1 LIWRWFPTNAPE
13 GRERVGT
20 PVGGKTIGDKML
32 KPKRKIS
39 KKEIQRDPFLESIF
53 SIKTHLTEKKQYYT
67 RIILAVLAVFIM
79 GSFYLKSQDSNRET
93 AENILSK
100 AMVFIALNDEDNAM
114 IHLQE
119 VIDEFENT
127 VAGRNASF
135 YIGRIY
141 LDKGEYDLALPH
153 FERYAA
159 KGRNPILTGSVY
171 QAMVNIY
178 RSKQDLSNAIK
189 FQKMSIKHSN
199 SKEEKAWA
207 SLTLADLSLA
217 NGDKIAALELVKRV
231 IVDFKNN
238 NGLRQRADEIT
249 GRIGS

>member
-1 LIWRWFPTNAPE
+1 
-13 GRERVGT
+13 
-20 PVGGKTIGDKML
+20 ML

-39 KKEIQRDPFLESIF
+39 KKEIKRDPFLESIF
-53 SIKTHLTEKKQYYT
+53 SIKTHFTDKKQRYT
-67 RIILAVLAVFIM
+67 RIILAVLAVFII
-79 GSFYLKSQDSNRET
+79 GSFYLKSQDTNRES

-100 AMVFIALNDEDNAM
+100 AMVFLALNDEDNAM

-119 VIDEFENT
+119 VIDEYGST

-135 YIGRIY
+135 YLGRIY
-141 LDKGEYDLALPH
+141 LDKGEYDLALPY
-153 FERYAA
+153 FEKYASN
-159 KGRNPILTGSVY
+159 GRNPILTGSVY
-171 QAMVNIY
+171 QAIVNIY

-189 FQKMSIKHSN
+189 FQKMCIKHSN

-217 NGDKIAALELVKRV
+217 NGDKVTASELVKS
-231 IVDFKNN
+231 ILADFKNN
-238 NGLRQRADEIT
+238 NGIKQRADEIT

>member
-1 LIWRWFPTNAPE
+1 MIWRWLPTNAPK
-13 GRERVGT
+13 GRERAGT
-20 PVGGKTIGDKML
+20 PVGSKTIGDKML

-39 KKEIQRDPFLESIF
+39 KKEIKRDPFVEGVF
-53 SIKTHLTEKKQYYT
+53 SIKMHLTEKKQYYT
-67 RIILAVLAVFIM
+67 RIILSVLAVFIL
-79 GSFYLKSQDSNRET
+79 GSFYMKNQDSNRET
-93 AENILSK
+93 SKNILSK

-114 IHLQE
+114 IYLQE

-141 LDKGEYDLALPH
+141 LDQGEYDLALPH

-159 KGRNPILTGSVY
+159 KGRNSILTGSVY
-171 QAMVNIY
+171 EAMADIY
-178 RSKQDLSNAIK
+178 QSKQDLPNAIK

-207 SLTLADLSLA
+207 SLALADLSLT

-231 IVDFKNN
+231 IADFKNN
-238 NGLRQRADEIT
+238 VVIRQRADEIT

>member
-1 LIWRWFPTNAPE
+1 
-13 GRERVGT
+13 
-20 PVGGKTIGDKML
+20 ML
-32 KPKRKIS
+32 KPKRKIL
-39 KKEIQRDPFLESIF
+39 KKEIKRDPFLESIF
-53 SIKTHLTEKKQYYT
+53 SIKTHFTEKKQYYT

-79 GSFYLKSQDSNRET
+79 GSFYLKSHDTNRES

-100 AMVFIALNDEDNAM
+100 AMVSLALNDKDNAM

-119 VIDEFENT
+119 VIDEFGST

-135 YIGRIY
+135 YLGRIY
-141 LDKGEYDLALPH
+141 LDKSEYDLALPY
-153 FERYAA
+153 FEKYAA

-171 QAMVNIY
+171 QALVNIY

-189 FQKMSIKHSN
+189 FQKMCIKHSN

-217 NGDKIAALELVKRV
+217 NGDKVTASELVKG
-231 IVDFKNN
+231 ILADFKNN
-238 NGLRQRADEIT
+238 NGIKQRADEIT

>member
-1 LIWRWFPTNAPE
+1 
-13 GRERVGT
+13 
-20 PVGGKTIGDKML
+20 ML

-39 KKEIQRDPFLESIF
+39 KKEIKRDPFLESIF
-53 SIKTHLTEKKQYYT
+53 SIKTHFTDKKQRYT
-67 RIILAVLAVFIM
+67 RIILAVLAVSIIGF
-79 GSFYLKSQDSNRET
+79 FYLKSQDTNMDS

-100 AMVFIALNDEDNAM
+100 AMVFLALNDEDNAM

-119 VIDEFENT
+119 VIDEYGST

-135 YIGRIY
+135 YLGRIY
-141 LDKGEYDLALPH
+141 LDKGEYDLALPY
-153 FERYAA
+153 FEKYASN
-159 KGRNPILTGSVY
+159 GRNPILTGSVY
-171 QAMVNIY
+171 QAIVNIY

-189 FQKMSIKHSN
+189 FQKMCIKHSN

-217 NGDKIAALELVKRV
+217 NGDKVTASELVKS
-231 IVDFKNN
+231 ILADFKNN
-238 NGLRQRADEIT
+238 NGIKQRADEIT

>member
-1 LIWRWFPTNAPE
+1 
-13 GRERVGT
+13 
-20 PVGGKTIGDKML
+20 ML

-39 KKEIQRDPFLESIF
+39 KKEIKRDPFLESIF
-53 SIKTHLTEKKQYYT
+53 SIKTHFTEKKQYYT
-67 RIILAVLAVFIM
+67 RIILTVLAVFIM
-79 GSFYLKSQDSNRET
+79 GSFYLKSQDTNRGS

-100 AMVFIALNDEDNAM
+100 GMVFLALNDEDNAM

-119 VIDEFENT
+119 VIDEFGST

-135 YIGRIY
+135 YLGRIY
-141 LDKGEYDLALPH
+141 LDKGEYDLALPY
-153 FERYAA
+153 FEKYASN
-159 KGRNPILTGSVY
+159 GRNPILTGSVY

-189 FQKMSIKHSN
+189 FQKMCIKHSN

-217 NGDKIAALELVKRV
+217 NGDKVTASELVKS
-231 IVDFKNN
+231 ILADFKNN
-238 NGLRQRADEIT
+238 NGIKQRADEIT

>member
-1 LIWRWFPTNAPE
+1 
-13 GRERVGT
+13 
-20 PVGGKTIGDKML
+20 ML

-39 KKEIQRDPFLESIF
+39 KKEIKRDPFLESIF
-53 SIKTHLTEKKQYYT
+53 SIKTHFTEKKQYYT
-67 RIILAVLAVFIM
+67 RIILTVLAVFIM
-79 GSFYLKSQDSNRET
+79 GSFYLKSQDTNRES

-100 AMVFIALNDEDNAM
+100 AMVFLALNDEDNAM

-119 VIDEFENT
+119 VIDEFGST

-135 YIGRIY
+135 YLGRIY
-141 LDKGEYDLALPH
+141 LDKGEYDLALPY
-153 FERYAA
+153 FEKYAA
-159 KGRNPILTGSVY
+159 KGRNPILIGSVY

-189 FQKMSIKHSN
+189 FQKMCIKHSN

-207 SLTLADLSLA
+207 SLALADLSLA
-217 NGDKIAALELVKRV
+217 NGDKVTASELVKG
-231 IVDFKNN
+231 ILADFKNN
-238 NGLRQRADEIT
+238 NGIKQRADEIT

>member
-1 LIWRWFPTNAPE
+1 
-13 GRERVGT
+13 
-20 PVGGKTIGDKML
+20 ML
-32 KPKRKIS
+32 KPKRKIL
-39 KKEIQRDPFLESIF
+39 KKEIKRDPFLESIF
-53 SIKTHLTEKKQYYT
+53 SIKTHFTEKKQYYT
-67 RIILAVLAVFIM
+67 RIILTVLAVFIM
-79 GSFYLKSQDSNRET
+79 GSFYLKSQDTNRES

-100 AMVFIALNDEDNAM
+100 AMVFLALNDEDNAM

-119 VIDEFENT
+119 VIDEFGST

-135 YIGRIY
+135 YLGRIY
-141 LDKGEYDLALPH
+141 LDKGEYDLALPY
-153 FERYAA
+153 FEKYAS

-189 FQKMSIKHSN
+189 FQKMCIKHSN

-207 SLTLADLSLA
+207 SLALADLSLA
-217 NGDKIAALELVKRV
+217 NGDKVTASELVKG
-231 IVDFKNN
+231 ILADFKNN
-238 NGLRQRADEIT
+238 NGIKQRADEIT

>member
-1 LIWRWFPTNAPE
+1 
-13 GRERVGT
+13 
-20 PVGGKTIGDKML
+20 
-32 KPKRKIS
+32 
-39 KKEIQRDPFLESIF
+39 
-53 SIKTHLTEKKQYYT
+53 
-67 RIILAVLAVFIM
+67 M
-79 GSFYLKSQDSNRET
+79 GSFYLKSQDTNRES

-100 AMVFIALNDEDNAM
+100 AMVFLALNDKDNAM

-119 VIDEFENT
+119 VIDEFGST

-135 YIGRIY
+135 YLGRIY
-141 LDKGEYDLALPH
+141 LDKSEYDLALPY
-153 FERYAA
+153 FEKYAA

-171 QAMVNIY
+171 QALVNIY

-189 FQKMSIKHSN
+189 FQKMCIKHSN

-217 NGDKIAALELVKRV
+217 NGDKVTASELVKG
-231 IVDFKNN
+231 ILADFKNN
-238 NGLRQRADEIT
+238 NGIKQRADEIT

>member
-1 LIWRWFPTNAPE
+1 
-13 GRERVGT
+13 
-20 PVGGKTIGDKML
+20 ML
-32 KPKRKIS
+32 KPKRKIL
-39 KKEIQRDPFLESIF
+39 KKEIKRDPFLESIF
-53 SIKTHLTEKKQYYT
+53 SIKTHFTEKKQYYT
-67 RIILAVLAVFIM
+67 RIILTVLAVFIM
-79 GSFYLKSQDSNRET
+79 GSFYLKSQDTNRES

-100 AMVFIALNDEDNAM
+100 AMVFLALNDEDNAM

-119 VIDEFENT
+119 VIDEFGST

-135 YIGRIY
+135 YLGRIF
-141 LDKGEYDLALPH
+141 LDKGEYDLALPY
-153 FERYAA
+153 FEKYAA

-189 FQKMSIKHSN
+189 FQKMCIKHSN

-207 SLTLADLSLA
+207 SLALADLSLA
-217 NGDKIAALELVKRV
+217 NGDKVTASELVKG
-231 IVDFKNN
+231 ILAEFKNN
-238 NGLRQRADEIT
+238 NGIKQRADEIT

>member
-1 LIWRWFPTNAPE
+1 
-13 GRERVGT
+13 
-20 PVGGKTIGDKML
+20 ML
-32 KPKRKIS
+32 KPKRKIL
-39 KKEIQRDPFLESIF
+39 KKEIKRDPFLESIF
-53 SIKTHLTEKKQYYT
+53 SIKTHFTEKKQYYT
-67 RIILAVLAVFIM
+67 RIILTVLAVFIM
-79 GSFYLKSQDSNRET
+79 GSFYLKSQDTNRES

-100 AMVFIALNDEDNAM
+100 AMVFLALNDEDNAM

-119 VIDEFENT
+119 VIDEFGST

-135 YIGRIY
+135 YLGRIY
-141 LDKGEYDLALPH
+141 LDKGEYDLALPY
-153 FERYAA
+153 FEKYAA

-189 FQKMSIKHSN
+189 FQKMCIKHSN

-207 SLTLADLSLA
+207 SLALADLSLA
-217 NGDKIAALELVKRV
+217 NGDKVTASELVKR
-231 IVDFKNN
+231 ILADFKNN
-238 NGLRQRADEIT
+238 NGIKQRADEIT

>member
-1 LIWRWFPTNAPE
+1 
-13 GRERVGT
+13 
-20 PVGGKTIGDKML
+20 ML

-39 KKEIQRDPFLESIF
+39 KKEIKRDPFLESIF
-53 SIKTHLTEKKQYYT
+53 SIKTHFTDKKQRYT
-67 RIILAVLAVFIM
+67 RIILAVLAVFII
-79 GSFYLKSQDSNRET
+79 GSFYLKSQDTNMDS

-100 AMVFIALNDEDNAM
+100 AMVFLALNDEDNAM

-119 VIDEFENT
+119 VIDEYGST

-135 YIGRIY
+135 YLGRIY
-141 LDKGEYDLALPH
+141 LDKGEYDLALPY
-153 FERYAA
+153 FEKYASN
-159 KGRNPILTGSVY
+159 GRNPILTGSVY
-171 QAMVNIY
+171 QAIVNIY

-189 FQKMSIKHSN
+189 FQKMCIKHSN

-217 NGDKIAALELVKRV
+217 NGDKVTASELVKR
-231 IVDFKNN
+231 ILADFKNN
-238 NGLRQRADEIT
+238 NGIKQRADEIT

>member
-1 LIWRWFPTNAPE
+1 
-13 GRERVGT
+13 
-20 PVGGKTIGDKML
+20 ML
-32 KPKRKIS
+32 KPKRKIL
-39 KKEIQRDPFLESIF
+39 KKEIKRDPFLESIF
-53 SIKTHLTEKKQYYT
+53 SIKTHFTEKKQYYT

-79 GSFYLKSQDSNRET
+79 GSFYLKSQDTNRES

-100 AMVFIALNDEDNAM
+100 AMVSLALNDKDNAM

-119 VIDEFENT
+119 VIDEFGST

-135 YIGRIY
+135 YLGRIY
-141 LDKGEYDLALPH
+141 LDKSEYDLALPY
-153 FERYAA
+153 FEKYAA

-171 QAMVNIY
+171 QALVNIY

-189 FQKMSIKHSN
+189 FQKMCIKHSN

-217 NGDKIAALELVKRV
+217 NGDKVTASELVKG
-231 IVDFKNN
+231 ILADFKNN
-238 NGLRQRADEIT
+238 NGIKQRADEIT

>member
-1 LIWRWFPTNAPE
+1 
-13 GRERVGT
+13 
-20 PVGGKTIGDKML
+20 ML
-32 KPKRKIS
+32 KPKRKIL
-39 KKEIQRDPFLESIF
+39 KKEIKRDPFLESIF
-53 SIKTHLTEKKQYYT
+53 SIKTHFTEKKQYYT
-67 RIILAVLAVFIM
+67 RIILTVLAVFIM
-79 GSFYLKSQDSNRET
+79 GSFYLKSQDTNRES

-100 AMVFIALNDEDNAM
+100 AMVFLALNDKDNAM

-119 VIDEFENT
+119 VIDEFGST

-135 YIGRIY
+135 YLGRIY
-141 LDKGEYDLALPH
+141 LDKSKYDLALPY
-153 FERYAA
+153 FEKYAA

-189 FQKMSIKHSN
+189 FQKMCIKHSN

-217 NGDKIAALELVKRV
+217 NGDKVTASELVKG
-231 IVDFKNN
+231 ILADFKNN
-238 NGLRQRADEIT
+238 NGIKQRADEIT

>member
-1 LIWRWFPTNAPE
+1 
-13 GRERVGT
+13 
-20 PVGGKTIGDKML
+20 ML
-32 KPKRKIS
+32 KPKRKIL
-39 KKEIQRDPFLESIF
+39 KKEIKRDPFLESIF
-53 SIKTHLTEKKQYYT
+53 SIKTHFTEKKQYYT
-67 RIILAVLAVFIM
+67 RIILTVLAVFIM
-79 GSFYLKSQDSNRET
+79 GSFYLKSQDTNRES

-100 AMVFIALNDEDNAM
+100 AMVFLALNDEDNAM

-119 VIDEFENT
+119 VIDEFGST

-135 YIGRIY
+135 YLGRIY
-141 LDKGEYDLALPH
+141 LDKGEYDLALPY
-153 FERYAA
+153 FEKYAA

-189 FQKMSIKHSN
+189 FQKMCIKHSN

-207 SLTLADLSLA
+207 SLALADLSLA
-217 NGDKIAALELVKRV
+217 NGDKVTASELVKG
-231 IVDFKNN
+231 ILADFKNN
-238 NGLRQRADEIT
+238 NGIKQRADEIT

>member
-1 LIWRWFPTNAPE
+1 
-13 GRERVGT
+13 
-20 PVGGKTIGDKML
+20 ML

-39 KKEIQRDPFLESIF
+39 KKEIKRDPFLESIF
-53 SIKTHLTEKKQYYT
+53 SIKTHFTDKKQRYT
-67 RIILAVLAVFIM
+67 RIILAVLAVFII
-79 GSFYLKSQDSNRET
+79 GSFYLKSQDTNMDS

-100 AMVFIALNDEDNAM
+100 AMVFLALNDEDNAM

-119 VIDEFENT
+119 VIDEYGST

-135 YIGRIY
+135 YLGRIY
-141 LDKGEYDLALPH
+141 LDKGEYDLALPY
-153 FERYAA
+153 FEKYASN
-159 KGRNPILTGSVY
+159 GRNPILTGSVY
-171 QAMVNIY
+171 QAIVNIY

-189 FQKMSIKHSN
+189 FQKMCIKHSN

-217 NGDKIAALELVKRV
+217 NGDKVTASELVKG
-231 IVDFKNN
+231 ILADFKNN
-238 NGLRQRADEIT
+238 NGIKQRADEIT

>member
-1 LIWRWFPTNAPE
+1 MIWRWFPTNSPE
-13 GRERVGT
+13 GRERAGT
-20 PVGGKTIGDKML
+20 PVVGKIIGDKML
-32 KPKRKIS
+32 KRKRKIS
-39 KKEIQRDPFLESIF
+39 KKEIQRDQFLESIF

-67 RIILAVLAVFIM
+67 RIILVVLGVFIL
-79 GSFYLKSQDSNRET
+79 GSFYLKSQDSNRQT

-153 FERYAA
+153 FKRYAA
-159 KGRNPILTGSVY
+159 KGKNPILTGSV
-171 QAMVNIY
+171 
-178 RSKQDLSNAIK
+178 
-189 FQKMSIKHSN
+189 
-199 SKEEKAWA
+199 
-207 SLTLADLSLA
+207 
-217 NGDKIAALELVKRV
+217 
-231 IVDFKNN
+231 
-238 NGLRQRADEIT
+238 
-249 GRIGS
+249 

>member
-1 LIWRWFPTNAPE
+1 
-13 GRERVGT
+13 
-20 PVGGKTIGDKML
+20 ML
-32 KPKRKIS
+32 KPKRKIL
-39 KKEIQRDPFLESIF
+39 KKEIKRDPFLESIF
-53 SIKTHLTEKKQYYT
+53 SIKTHFTEKKQYYT
-67 RIILAVLAVFIM
+67 RIILTVLAVFIM
-79 GSFYLKSQDSNRET
+79 GSFYLKSQDTNRES

-100 AMVFIALNDEDNAM
+100 AMVSLALNDKDNAM

-119 VIDEFENT
+119 VIDEFGST

-135 YIGRIY
+135 YLGRIY
-141 LDKGEYDLALPH
+141 LDKSEYDLALPY
-153 FERYAA
+153 FEKYAA

-171 QAMVNIY
+171 QALVNIY

-189 FQKMSIKHSN
+189 FQKMCIKHSN

-217 NGDKIAALELVKRV
+217 NGDKVTASELVKG
-231 IVDFKNN
+231 ILADFKNN
-238 NGLRQRADEIT
+238 NGIKQRADEIT

>member
-1 LIWRWFPTNAPE
+1 
-13 GRERVGT
+13 
-20 PVGGKTIGDKML
+20 ML

-39 KKEIQRDPFLESIF
+39 KKEIKRDPFLESIF
-53 SIKTHLTEKKQYYT
+53 SIKTHFTDKKQYYT
-67 RIILAVLAVFIM
+67 RIILAVLAVFII
-79 GSFYLKSQDSNRET
+79 GSFYLKSQDTNRES

-100 AMVFIALNDEDNAM
+100 AMVFLALNDEDNAM

-119 VIDEFENT
+119 VIDEYGST

-135 YIGRIY
+135 YLGRIY
-141 LDKGEYDLALPH
+141 LDKGEYDLALPY
-153 FERYAA
+153 FEKYASN
-159 KGRNPILTGSVY
+159 GRNPILTGSVY
-171 QAMVNIY
+171 QAIVNIY

-189 FQKMSIKHSN
+189 FQKMCIKHSN

-217 NGDKIAALELVKRV
+217 NGDKVTASELVKS
-231 IVDFKNN
+231 ILADFKNN
-238 NGLRQRADEIT
+238 NGIKQRADEIT

>member
-1 LIWRWFPTNAPE
+1 
-13 GRERVGT
+13 
-20 PVGGKTIGDKML
+20 ML

-39 KKEIQRDPFLESIF
+39 KKEIKRDPFLESIF
-53 SIKTHLTEKKQYYT
+53 SIKTHFTDKKQRYT
-67 RIILAVLAVFIM
+67 RIILAVLAVFII
-79 GSFYLKSQDSNRET
+79 GSFYLKSQDTNMDS

-100 AMVFIALNDEDNAM
+100 AMVFLALNDEDNAM

-119 VIDEFENT
+119 VIDEYGST

-135 YIGRIY
+135 YLGRIY
-141 LDKGEYDLALPH
+141 LDKGEYDLALPY
-153 FERYAA
+153 FEKYASN
-159 KGRNPILTGSVY
+159 GRNPILTGSVY
-171 QAMVNIY
+171 QAIVNIY

-189 FQKMSIKHSN
+189 FQKMCIKHSN

-217 NGDKIAALELVKRV
+217 NGDKVTASELVKR
-231 IVDFKNN
+231 ILADSKNN
-238 NGLRQRADEIT
+238 NGIKQRADEIT

>member
-1 LIWRWFPTNAPE
+1 
-13 GRERVGT
+13 
-20 PVGGKTIGDKML
+20 ML

-39 KKEIQRDPFLESIF
+39 KKEIKRDPFLESIF
-53 SIKTHLTEKKQYYT
+53 SIKTHFTDKKQRYT
-67 RIILAVLAVFIM
+67 RIILAVLAVFII
-79 GSFYLKSQDSNRET
+79 GSFYLKSQDTNRES

-100 AMVFIALNDEDNAM
+100 AMVFLALNDEDNAM

-119 VIDEFENT
+119 VIDEFGST

-135 YIGRIY
+135 YLGRIY
-141 LDKGEYDLALPH
+141 LDKGEYDLALPY
-153 FERYAA
+153 FEKYAS

-189 FQKMSIKHSN
+189 FQKMCIKHSN

-207 SLTLADLSLA
+207 SLALADLSLA
-217 NGDKIAALELVKRV
+217 NGDKVTASELVKG
-231 IVDFKNN
+231 ILADFKNN
-238 NGLRQRADEIT
+238 NGIKQRADEIT

>member
-1 LIWRWFPTNAPE
+1 
-13 GRERVGT
+13 
-20 PVGGKTIGDKML
+20 ML

-39 KKEIQRDPFLESIF
+39 KKEIKRDPFLEGIF
-53 SIKTHLTEKKQYYT
+53 SIKTHFTEKKRYYT
-67 RIILAVLAVFIM
+67 RIILAVLAVFII
-79 GSFYLKSQDSNRET
+79 GSFYLKSQDTNRES

-100 AMVFIALNDEDNAM
+100 AMVFLALSDEDNAM

-119 VIDEFENT
+119 VIDEYSST

-135 YIGRIY
+135 YLGRIY
-141 LDKGEYDLALPH
+141 LDKGEYDLALPY
-153 FERYAA
+153 FEKYAA

-231 IVDFKNN
+231 IADFKNN
-238 NGLRQRADEIT
+238 NSLRQRADEIT

>member
-1 LIWRWFPTNAPE
+1 
-13 GRERVGT
+13 
-20 PVGGKTIGDKML
+20 
-32 KPKRKIS
+32 
-39 KKEIQRDPFLESIF
+39 
-53 SIKTHLTEKKQYYT
+53 
-67 RIILAVLAVFIM
+67 M

-207 SLTLADLSLA
+207 SLILADLSLA

>member
-1 LIWRWFPTNAPE
+1 
-13 GRERVGT
+13 
-20 PVGGKTIGDKML
+20 ML

-39 KKEIQRDPFLESIF
+39 KKEIKRDPFLESIF
-53 SIKTHLTEKKQYYT
+53 SIKTHFTDKKQRYT
-67 RIILAVLAVFIM
+67 RIILAVLAVFII
-79 GSFYLKSQDSNRET
+79 GSFYLKSQDTNMDS

-100 AMVFIALNDEDNAM
+100 AMVFLALNDEDNAM

-119 VIDEFENT
+119 VIDEYGST

-135 YIGRIY
+135 YLGRIY
-141 LDKGEYDLALPH
+141 LDKGEYDLALPY
-153 FERYAA
+153 FEKYASN
-159 KGRNPILTGSVY
+159 GRNPILTGSVY
-171 QAMVNIY
+171 QAIVNIY

-189 FQKMSIKHSN
+189 FQKMCIKHSN

-217 NGDKIAALELVKRV
+217 NGDKVTASELVKS
-231 IVDFKNN
+231 ILADFKNN
-238 NGLRQRADEIT
+238 NGIKQRADEIT

>member
-1 LIWRWFPTNAPE
+1 
-13 GRERVGT
+13 
-20 PVGGKTIGDKML
+20 ML

-39 KKEIQRDPFLESIF
+39 KKEIKRDPFLESIF
-53 SIKTHLTEKKQYYT
+53 SIKTHFTDKKQRYT
-67 RIILAVLAVFIM
+67 RIILAVLAVFII
-79 GSFYLKSQDSNRET
+79 GSFYLKSQDTNMDS

-100 AMVFIALNDEDNAM
+100 AMVFLALNDEDNAM

-119 VIDEFENT
+119 VIDEYGST

-135 YIGRIY
+135 YLGRIY
-141 LDKGEYDLALPH
+141 LDKGEYDLALPY
-153 FERYAA
+153 FEQYAA

-178 RSKQDLSNAIK
+178 RSKQDLPNAIK
-189 FQKMSIKHSN
+189 FQKMCIKHSN

-217 NGDKIAALELVKRV
+217 NGDKVTASELVKS
-231 IVDFKNN
+231 ILADFKNN
-238 NGLRQRADEIT
+238 NGIKQRADEIT

>member
-1 LIWRWFPTNAPE
+1 
-13 GRERVGT
+13 
-20 PVGGKTIGDKML
+20 ML

-39 KKEIQRDPFLESIF
+39 KKEIKRDPFLESIF
-53 SIKTHLTEKKQYYT
+53 SIKTHFTDKKQRYT
-67 RIILAVLAVFIM
+67 RIILAVLAVFII
-79 GSFYLKSQDSNRET
+79 GSFYLKSQDTNMDS

-100 AMVFIALNDEDNAM
+100 AMVFLALNDEDNAM

-119 VIDEFENT
+119 VIDEYGST

-135 YIGRIY
+135 YLGRIY
-141 LDKGEYDLALPH
+141 LDKGEYDLALPY
-153 FERYAA
+153 FEKYASN
-159 KGRNPILTGSVY
+159 GRNPILTGSVY

-189 FQKMSIKHSN
+189 FQKMCIKHSN

-217 NGDKIAALELVKRV
+217 NGDKVTASELVKS
-231 IVDFKNN
+231 ILADFKNN
-238 NGLRQRADEIT
+238 NGIKQRADEIT